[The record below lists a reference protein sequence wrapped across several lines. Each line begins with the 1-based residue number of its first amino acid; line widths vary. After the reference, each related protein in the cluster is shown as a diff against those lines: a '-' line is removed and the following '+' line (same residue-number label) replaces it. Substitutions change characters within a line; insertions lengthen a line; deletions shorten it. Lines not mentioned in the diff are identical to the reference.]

1 MMLFELGRGQWYS
14 WDFWSTVTL
23 LSTQTCPQDL
33 PSISTSEHMML
44 FLNLEEDNGI
54 PGISGPVFQFYLYTV
69 DLCYQNSLVHAS
81 EEMAMVVVGP
91 LTLNTVM
98 LLLIL
103 MRWCCQLLFDFF
115 PFYLSKLIM
124 AWGFWTVL
132 DPLAVFV
139 VDAFLGRL
147 HYTADNPIADCAKL
161 YWLFLRTEQTGIPG
175 TLITLLYNESWL
187 LDLLQRIRGDETSF
201 FVPCDLEISLQEL
214 SYLVKKAEQWRGI
227 GGERR

>member
-1 MMLFELGRGQWYS
+1 
-14 WDFWSTVTL
+14 
-23 LSTQTCPQDL
+23 
-33 PSISTSEHMML
+33 
-44 FLNLEEDNGI
+44 
-54 PGISGPVFQFYLYTV
+54 FQFYLYTV

-91 LTLNTVM
+91 LTLNTGM

-103 MRWCCQLLFDFF
+103 MRWGCQLLFDSF
-115 PFYLSKLIM
+115 PTYLSKLIM

-147 HYTADNPIADCAKL
+147 YYTADNPTADCAKL

-175 TLITLLYNESWL
+175 ALITALYNESWL
-187 LDLLQRIRGDETSF
+187 LDFLQRIQGDETSF
-201 FVPCDLEISLQEL
+201 FVPRDLEISIQEL

-227 GGERR
+227 GGERRKVSRVVEISLFILQGFTRPFPLMELGCKIVALI